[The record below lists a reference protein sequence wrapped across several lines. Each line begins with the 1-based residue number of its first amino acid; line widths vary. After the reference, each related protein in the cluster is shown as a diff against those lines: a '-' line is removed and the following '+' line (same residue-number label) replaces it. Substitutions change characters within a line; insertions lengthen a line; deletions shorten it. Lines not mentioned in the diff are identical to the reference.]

1 MPYEDN
7 CSPRRAEPIPSA
19 ISRVRSGSMVS
30 SGTDADVRGTE
41 GETGDS
47 GRRFITSEPIQDSGE
62 GGQRGAHVGGSPQ
75 SCQLRMPSV
84 RGANTVTNTPHRAAL
99 PVHQTQRDRAQSSPA
114 RRSGSDYGLVTGMKP
129 DGVVAVTLGLATLV
143 SGTGGGVVVVT
154 VCSVAC
160 GATAPT
166 TCAGSAELTSPT
178 ITPSAP
184 MATTAL
190 APRTADNHLTLF
202 C

>member
-1 MPYEDN
+1 MPYGDN

-62 GGQRGAHVGGSPQ
+62 GGQRGAHVGGLPQ

-84 RGANTVTNTPHRAAL
+84 RGANTVTNTPHAPHYRC
-99 PVHQTQRDRAQSSPA
+99 T
-114 RRSGSDYGLVTGMKP
+114 RRSVTGH
-129 DGVVAVTLGLATLV
+129 
-143 SGTGGGVVVVT
+143 
-154 VCSVAC
+154 
-160 GATAPT
+160 
-166 TCAGSAELTSPT
+166 SPVLRVD
-178 ITPSAP
+178 PA
-184 MATTAL
+184 ATTAW
-190 APRTADNHLTLF
+190 
-202 C
+202 

>member
-1 MPYEDN
+1 
-7 CSPRRAEPIPSA
+7 
-19 ISRVRSGSMVS
+19 MVS

-47 GRRFITSEPIQDSGE
+47 GRRFITSEPIQYSGE

-99 PVHQTQRDRAQSSPA
+99 PVHETQRDRAQCSPA

-129 DGVVAVTLGLATLV
+129 DGVVAVTLGVATLV
-143 SGTGGGVVVVT
+143 SGTGGGVVVSLVLP
-154 VCSVAC
+154 SVAV
-160 GATAPT
+160 ALAR
-166 TCAGSAELTSPT
+166 SVLVS
-178 ITPSAP
+178 SAP
-184 MATTAL
+184 GG
-190 APRTADNHLTLF
+190 R
-202 C
+202 